1 MTELFPSSIF
11 GLAYAF
17 LDLIEG
23 LRNYEEDYAKI
34 LELTREGYT
43 KIEILKEIN
52 FTKGKS
58 QGYEY
63 IAKAFKAARDILEEE
78 GYTLSDFIK

>member
-1 MTELFPSSIF
+1 MREK
-11 GLAYAF
+11 
-17 LDLIEG
+17 D
-23 LRNYEEDYAKI
+23 EDFAKI
-34 LELTREGYT
+34 LELTRDGYT
-43 KIEILKEIN
+43 KTKILKEIN